1 MMQEKIT
8 NAALEVGGGG
18 GGSACHARDGEGRAA
33 LEVCRIEIAAPTP
46 QSERWKPGRRR

>member
-8 NAALEVGGGG
+8 NAALEVG